1 MSEDYPVLAE
11 SLRRHKAKTERDARA
26 LLRGPSNCMAFDDWY
41 NTRHTML
48 NQAEVICVNGPPG
61 LDRYRVIGELVVAL
75 DSEPISV
82 LRLVNDEIE
91 NPRSPYIAMLQT
103 PLLNNIL
110 PPRMYVEV
118 LASHLRKRVARGNTR
133 FVLTDFPHDLEQ
145 AAIFE
150 EDASLVRAFVLV
162 EGRKPQ
168 QTTQAAWDES
178 LAAIRPVLEKLEGS
192 GRVFRINVDQE
203 PRELDDDI
211 EHLVNTLK
219 SVSFNIKVLLAEDV
233 FKPAAPSQS

>member
-1 MSEDYPVLAE
+1 M
-11 SLRRHKAKTERDARA
+11 T
-26 LLRGPSNCMAFDDWY
+26 
-41 NTRHTML
+41 
-48 NQAEVICVNGPPG
+48 GPPG

-150 EDASLVRAFVLV
+150 EDVSSPWSPKHGLHTKPCMRWLIFGWQASLVRAFVLV

-192 GRVFRINVDQE
+192 GRVFRVGGRPLAMETPLIYLQINVDQE